1 MAPTAL
7 SFSTDHLHTD
17 NAVMLMMAKHM
28 LEKGEFPIFYYGQ
41 SWFGSLSAVAHA
53 GVFLLLG
60 GIPPWS
66 IHVVPLLFFLGFCLM
81 LYALTRDTLGPAVA
95 LLALAWN
102 IVTPVTLSIYSTMP
116 HGGYVEGLFLG
127 TLLLWLS
134 VRLVRT
140 EDLRWKKAQ
149 YALFGF
155 VGGLGWW
162 TSPLVIYQLLASAA
176 FVVLREGRSGVLR
189 GALLSGP
196 AFLLGAAPFFYS
208 YATDPYS
215 DIFSMGGG
223 FSLRHIPAGLYLIF
237 VERMPQYL
245 DWELFGAAIPS
256 AHWLAAVVY
265 GAALL
270 FFLWRLRRAF
280 GGGRSLQDAAIFPL
294 FFLVFTVVLAASP
307 HVRRSATGYVM
318 PLAAVLPVAL
328 GYWVVHSGRA
338 WKPIAGAGYAAVFL
352 LHGWTTASFVMND
365 APRAE
370 SATQAD
376 EALARGLEAQG
387 VRRVYLHSGPGSELL
402 NFYARE
408 RVIAS
413 QMTAERYEPNFHA
426 LEQDPNPAFLYP
438 RRERRLA
445 PTLRALGASF
455 SMEPLG
461 AYDLVRDVRTRDRRY
476 RQIPVR
482 RLQGSASHE
491 ADGVRY
497 ALDRDMETSWTGV
510 ELKRPGMWVQ
520 FELESPVSVGMVRLW
535 NNGEHH
541 GGYAMDVRVE
551 TSVDGRVWT
560 QVVPRSRMEH
570 LYGSGPRIYPWE
582 WSYRWEVRFAP
593 VEARFVRVTQY
604 ENNPRFP
611 WIVAEAYV
619 YEDLGPRPSAAA
631 GEQGVLARI
640 DALGL
645 RRVYADRWMSA
656 RIAELFGDRI
666 ETVTPFTIAITEFYD
681 RLKSRVIDWSGQ
693 TGFVLEDSD
702 ADEFQRTMAEEGL
715 HDLRREDID
724 RWALF
729 YVPVGATS
737 VGEGDPGWWWN
748 GLGAVAANRQE
759 KRRYLASM
767 GRTP

>member
-1 MAPTAL
+1 
-7 SFSTDHLHTD
+7 
-17 NAVMLMMAKHM
+17 
-28 LEKGEFPIFYYGQ
+28 
-41 SWFGSLSAVAHA
+41 
-53 GVFLLLG
+53 
-60 GIPPWS
+60 
-66 IHVVPLLFFLGFCLM
+66 
-81 LYALTRDTLGPAVA
+81 
-95 LLALAWN
+95 
-102 IVTPVTLSIYSTMP
+102 
-116 HGGYVEGLFLG
+116 
-127 TLLLWLS
+127 
-134 VRLVRT
+134 
-140 EDLRWKKAQ
+140 
-149 YALFGF
+149 
-155 VGGLGWW
+155 
-162 TSPLVIYQLLASAA
+162 
-176 FVVLREGRSGVLR
+176 
-189 GALLSGP
+189 
-196 AFLLGAAPFFYS
+196 
-208 YATDPYS
+208 
-215 DIFSMGGG
+215 
-223 FSLRHIPAGLYLIF
+223 
-237 VERMPQYL
+237 MPQYL

-461 AYDLVRDVRTRDRRY
+461 AYDLIRDVRTRDRRY

-482 RLQGSASHE
+482 RLHGSASHE